1 MIYISVWCGDLSDQY
16 LKQISQIGADFVDF
30 HYPGQFP
37 GTNEQGYP
45 DLDGVLSVRKKLQSW
60 GLDINR
66 GTLLVSE
73 KIIQDL
79 PGAEKDLENLCHTLK
94 VYAEAGVRVAKVS
107 HADRGRFGDVMFR
120 YQSYHRGGLMT
131 RGESIDLNRNKPE
144 KRSFEELEKWW
155 EQFCVVYSQLVPIA
169 DEYKIKLAIHPADPP
184 LPDAPMGGLGYHRV
198 IDAFP
203 SKQVGYLY
211 CIGTRA
217 EAGSTPL
224 VLDEINNYGRR
235 GRIFM
240 CHFRNVRGSL
250 ATAGGFEEV
259 LLDDGDM
266 NMFRILQALQKVG
279 FDGCLNPDHTCQLE
293 GDNANGVLG
302 VAYSVAYIKGLL
314 AALSVV

>member
-1 MIYISVWCGDLSDQY
+1 MIYVSVWCADLSDQY

-30 HYPGQFP
+30 RSASQFP
-37 GTNEQGYP
+37 GTDEQGYP
-45 DLDGVLSVRKKLQSW
+45 DLDGVISVRKKLQSW

-66 GTLLVSE
+66 GNLQVSE
-73 KIIQDL
+73 RIIKNQ
-79 PGAEKDLENLCHTLK
+79 PGAEKDLENLCNTLK
-94 VYAEAGVRVAKVS
+94 VYAEAGVRVAKVG
-107 HADRGRFGDVMFR
+107 HADRGRFGDVLYR
-120 YQSYHRGGLMT
+120 YKSYHRGGLMT
-131 RGESIDLNRNKPE
+131 RGESVGLNRNPPE
-144 KRSFEELEKWW
+144 TPSHEELEKWW
-155 EQFCVVYSQLVPIA
+155 KQFCVVFQRLVPIA

-184 LPDAPMGGLGYHRV
+184 LPDAPMGGLGYHRI

-217 EAGSTPL
+217 EAVGTPL
-224 VLDEINNYGRR
+224 VLDEINNYGRK

-250 ATAGGFEEV
+250 ATSGGFEEV

-266 NMFRILQALQKVG
+266 NMFRILQALHKVG

-293 GDNANGVLG
+293 GDNTNGIIG
-302 VAYSVAYIKGLL
+302 VAYSVAYIKALL
-314 AALSVV
+314 AALYV